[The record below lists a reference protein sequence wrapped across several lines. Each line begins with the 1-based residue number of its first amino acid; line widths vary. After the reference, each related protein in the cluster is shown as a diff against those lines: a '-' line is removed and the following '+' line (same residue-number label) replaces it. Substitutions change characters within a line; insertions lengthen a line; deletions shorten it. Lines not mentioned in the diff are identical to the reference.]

1 MMENP
6 DQNSDYALR
15 AIQEPRLRETEE
27 FNQWISVPENKELFL
42 DLMAC
47 KEAVMRE
54 SLDRRRKAKT
64 KTRIW
69 VAASAVAAVLVLAFL
84 IPSLFPSFF
93 IKKRGTGAILCRNCQ
108 WRTCDAANGR
118 PS

>member
-93 IKKRGTGAILCRNCQ
+93 IKKEEPVRFF
-108 WRTCDAANGR
+108 AATVSENM
-118 PS
+118 

>member
-27 FNQWISVPENKELFL
+27 FSQWISVPENKELFL

-54 SLDRRRKAKT
+54 SLDRRRKAKM

-69 VAASAVAAVLVLAFL
+69 VAASAVAAALVLAFL
-84 IPSLFPSFF
+84 TFFTSFF
-93 IKKRGTGAILCRNCQ
+93 LYKKRGTGAILCRNCQ

>member
-54 SLDRRRKAKT
+54 SLTQGKNENTYLGNGFCCGCRFGFGLSYT
-64 KTRIW
+64 FFT
-69 VAASAVAAVLVLAFL
+69 
-84 IPSLFPSFF
+84 SFF
-93 IKKRGTGAILCRNCQ
+93 LYKKRGTGAILCRNCQ

-118 PS
+118 SS

>member
-54 SLDRRRKAKT
+54 SLDRRRKAKM

-69 VAASAVAAVLVLAFL
+69 LLLWLPFWFWPFL
-84 IPSLFPSFF
+84 YLLYFLLSL
-93 IKKRGTGAILCRNCQ
+93 
-108 WRTCDAANGR
+108 
-118 PS
+118 

>member
-1 MMENP
+1 MENP

-47 KEAVMRE
+47 KEAVIRE

-69 VAASAVAAVLVLAFL
+69 VAASRWRRFGFGLSYTF
-84 IPSLFPSFF
+84 FTSFF
-93 IKKRGTGAILCRNCQ
+93 LYKKRGNR
-108 WRTCDAANGR
+108 CDSLPQLSVENM
-118 PS
+118 